1 MTFTAI
7 VLVCTMIDSKPAEQQ
22 RCLQLTD
29 TKGPHQTMQGC
40 VARVAEIAST
50 REVVGAAGLLLA
62 TSLQYGGP
70 VASVAGAPQ
79 PEGPAHE

>member
-29 TKGPHQTMQGC
+29 TKGPHETMQGC

-70 VASVAGAPQ
+70 VGVRGGCAPTR
-79 PEGPAHE
+79 GTSA